1 MKHPVFEKLR
11 IFAPGP
17 TPVPEAVLLE
27 MSKPTLH
34 HRTKE
39 FIAVLERVRKGLQ
52 FVFQTSQPTYLF
64 AASGSGA
71 MEATL
76 VNCLAQKDEVL
87 VIDGG
92 KFGERWG
99 KLAAAFGLVPH
110 IYKVDWGKS
119 ADPTEVE
126 RMLKAHPQIKAVLFQ
141 ASETSTGVFHP
152 VKEIAEVVKKQS
164 DALVVVDAITAL
176 GVCDLPMDKWGL
188 DAVISGS
195 QKAFMLPP
203 GLAFLALSPK
213 AQEARKRSNIPHF
226 YYSLKAED
234 KAALNGETAWTPA
247 VSLVCG
253 LDLVLKNMQ
262 AAGLPAIFSYHHRL
276 AEATRKGLTG
286 MGLELF
292 AQGCPGD
299 SVTSVWVPPAIPEG
313 KKIISSM
320 RDDFGITIAGGQ
332 DQYKGKIFRVAHLG
346 WFDEL
351 DMISVLGALEITLK
365 KLGHPLELGKGVGQA
380 AQSFLESKHHG

>member
-39 FIAVLERVRKGLQ
+39 FIAILERVRKGLQ
-52 FVFQTSQPTYLF
+52 FVFQTTQPTYLF

-71 MEATL
+71 MEATI
-76 VNCLAQKDEVL
+76 VNCLAQKDEVI

-92 KFGERWG
+92 KFGERWT
-99 KLAAAFGLVPH
+99 KLAQAFGLTPH
-110 IYKVDWGKS
+110 VYKVEWGQA
-119 ADPTEVE
+119 ADPKEIE
-126 RMLKAHPQIKAVLFQ
+126 KLLKTHPQVKAVLFQ

-152 VKEIAEVVKKQS
+152 VKEIAEVVKKHS
-164 DALVVVDAITAL
+164 EALVVVDAITAL
-176 GVCDLPMDKWGL
+176 GVCNLPMDSWGL
-188 DAVISGS
+188 DAVVSGS
-195 QKAFMLPP
+195 QKALMLPP
-203 GLAFLALSPK
+203 GLAFLALSQK

-234 KAALNGETAWTPA
+234 KAALTGETAWTPA
-247 VSLVCG
+247 VSLICG

-262 AAGLPAIFSYHHRL
+262 TVGLPAIFNHHQRL
-276 AEATRKGLTG
+276 AEATRKGLKA

-292 AQGCPGD
+292 AKTPGD
-299 SVTSVWVPPAIPEG
+299 SVTSVWVPPSIPEG
-313 KKIISSM
+313 KKIISLM

-365 KLGHPLELGKGVGQA
+365 KLGHDLQFGKGVGAA
-380 AQSFLESKHHG
+380 AQSFLESGQNG